1 MPETF
6 REDDLLAYI
15 RDQSR
20 MLGPRVRTGPG
31 DDLAVLDFHG
41 HGLLVGVDQVI
52 EGVHF
57 TKGTAPELVGRKA
70 VARNISDVAGM
81 GARPIAVVASCVL
94 PSDVT
99 PTR

>member
-57 TKGTAPELVGRKA
+57 TKGTAP
-70 VARNISDVAGM
+70 
-81 GARPIAVVASCVL
+81 
-94 PSDVT
+94 
-99 PTR
+99 